1 MKVVKTALNNGIKPV
16 EIKEVLYQSTAY
28 IGMSKV
34 YDFLDL
40 TNKIFKDENISLPLE
55 SQSTTNFENRRDE
68 GYRIQCDYF
77 GKENIDAMFNNAVEG
92 QEHFNEFLADYCFG
106 DFYTRKGLSDQD
118 RELITF
124 TFIANLRGCENQLRG
139 HTAGN
144 LAVGNDKDK
153 LISAI
158 TIMLPFI
165 GFPRTLNAVAIV
177 NEICSD

>member
-1 MKVVKTALNNGIKPV
+1 
-16 EIKEVLYQSTAY
+16 
-28 IGMSKV
+28 
-34 YDFLDL
+34 
-40 TNKIFKDENISLPLE
+40 
-55 SQSTTNFENRRDE
+55 
-68 GYRIQCDYF
+68 
-77 GKENIDAMFNNAVEG
+77 MFNNAVEG